1 LKARCSLFSPV
12 HHTWHLFKSSLV
24 YVCASLYGPTLDKQ
38 QDVSQRTVEHETL
51 AEPST
56 SGHQGLQY
64 NSQADEEQGSR
75 EAEAF
80 PGGQW
85 SAGPHQRGKH

>member
-1 LKARCSLFSPV
+1 MS
-12 HHTWHLFKSSLV
+12 
-24 YVCASLYGPTLDKQ
+24 
-38 QDVSQRTVEHETL
+38 

-64 NSQADEEQGSR
+64 NSQTDEEQGSR

-80 PGGQW
+80 PGEQHVTGEHTFLNWLCTLVSSLNQYID
-85 SAGPHQRGKH
+85 KECFNVM